1 MLGYILNDPLA
12 EITTTLVVG
21 YGSFVLAESTGLYT
35 SGVLAMVGG
44 WMGSVCVCAC
54 RSIGTQ
60 PDPLYPTSPTDIHST
75 NPRICIRIHLHTHIL
90 HTHTHTHTQHTP
102 PSTNNNLT
110 PWQSSTTQVIAG
122 LYMSFYGRGRISA
135 RVRAE
140 LNSFWA
146 MLGYVANSLIF
157 FVAGLQMIMRGA
169 CVSLLKWGPVCPS
182 PCPFPLSLIPPPPPT
197 HIAGLDSDYIHKED
211 WGYCVGIYL
220 LVNALRFV
228 GVFFSYPVLRR

>member
-1 MLGYILNDPLA
+1 
-12 EITTTLVVG
+12 
-21 YGSFVLAESTGLYT
+21 
-35 SGVLAMVGG
+35 MVGG

-169 CVSLLKWGPVCPS
+169 CVSLLKWGPVCLS
-182 PCPFPLSLIPPPPPT
+182 PCPFPLSLIPSPPPT
-197 HIAGLDSDYIHKED
+197 PHTHRRSGLGLYPQ
-211 WGYCVGIYL
+211 GGLGL
-220 LVNALRFV
+220 LRGHLPPRQR
-228 GVFFSYPVLRR
+228 PPLRRRLLLLPRAPTVRPAILPCVTGDDQIEIKHTNTPA